1 MARVRRTYGIRSVGH
16 AGTLDP
22 FATGLLVVLTGSA
35 TRLARFVSAQS
46 KTYVAVAR
54 LGRRTAT
61 DDCTGEVR
69 SQSEGPWSARAE
81 VAAVLEGMV
90 GTGWQRPP
98 AFSAK
103 RVAGVRSYA
112 RARQGEDVVLEPV
125 EVTIDAMS
133 LDEYMPPLV
142 QFRCTVS
149 AGTYVRAIAR
159 DLGEALGP
167 GASLDSLRRVA
178 VGTLRVEDAIPLD
191 AVTAEQG
198 IRPAGEAIPDL
209 PRVAVTEEE
218 RNALRQGRLIH
229 PGSGVL
235 SRPPGEMVALVAGAG
250 QGGGEGE
257 ILVAVGECLR
267 DGRVQPRVVLG
278 A

>member
-1 MARVRRTYGIRSVGH
+1 MARVRKAYGIRSVGH

-61 DDCTGEVR
+61 DDCTGEIR
-69 SQSEGPWSARAE
+69 SESDGPWPTGAD

-112 RARQGEDVVLEPV
+112 RARQGKDVVLEPV
-125 EVTIDAMS
+125 EVTIETMT
-133 LDEYMPPLV
+133 LEEYAPPLV

-159 DLGEALGP
+159 DLGEAVGL

-178 VGTLRVEDAIPLD
+178 VGSLRVEDAIPLD
-191 AVTAEQG
+191 AVSAEG
-198 IRPAGEAIPDL
+198 AMRPAGEAIPDL

-218 RNALRQGRLIH
+218 RTALRQGRLIH
-229 PGSGVL
+229 PGSGAL
-235 SRPPGEMVALVAGAG
+235 SPPVGTMVALVASRVGG
-250 QGGGEGE
+250 PGGEN
-257 ILVAVGECLR
+257 LVAVGECLT
-267 DGRVQPRVVLG
+267 DGGVQPRVVLG
-278 A
+278 P

>member
-1 MARVRRTYGIRSVGH
+1 MARVRTTYGSRSAGH

-35 TRLARFVSAQS
+35 TRLARFVSAQA

-61 DDCTGEVR
+61 DDCTGEVC
-69 SQSEGPWSARAE
+69 SESEGPWPAGGE

-98 AFSAK
+98 AYSAK

-112 RARQGEDVVLEPV
+112 LARRGEAVALEPV
-125 EVTIDAMS
+125 QVTIEAMT
-133 LDEYMPPLV
+133 LEEYAPPLV
-142 QFRCTVS
+142 RFRCTVS

-159 DLGEALGP
+159 DLGDTLGP
-167 GASLDSLRRVA
+167 GASLEALRRVA
-178 VGTLRVEDAIPLD
+178 VGSLRVEDAIPLD
-191 AVTAEQG
+191 ALTAEQG

-209 PRVAVTEEE
+209 PRVVVTEEE
-218 RNALRQGRLIH
+218 TVALRQGRVIH
-229 PGSGVL
+229 PAPGSVL
-235 SRPPGEMVALVAGAG
+235 APLGGMVALVGGAS
-250 QGGGEGE
+250 EGE
-257 ILVAVGECLR
+257 HLIAVGENLA
-267 DGRVQPRVVLG
+267 DGRVQPRVVL
-278 A
+278 AD